1 MSAFVQEFEN
11 IWDDC
16 DRFWEHFWCR
26 KGFKWFQKLFEN
38 PEVNILKTLLD
49 SMASPAL
56 RNENGPQWTPLHAA
70 ALQEEGKACM
80 LLMEGRA
87 NPLEKDTEG
96 ISAEKSTRSNIV
108 PICSNVHECSM
119 LETRPLACSIF
130 QYRSHFVLFFFVWGS
145 CFWFCIPLLLPLP
158 PPPPCQTQFCHTS
171 SFTHKTL
178 SHPSLSHTTLSHPSL
193 SHTTLSHPSLSHT
206 TLSHTIFSTQ
216 LCHTPLCHTTSFTH
230 NFITQLF
237 TYNFFNFSIL
247 HHLLCLSF
255 LSRPATTFFL
265 LIGRS
270 WLVGLSGPLILFAV
284 FFVCLLDYISFTG
297 DRCWFHSQTK
307 WCFHP
312 THFLRPSPAACEAH
326 SLAII

>member
-49 SMASPAL
+49 LYGLPGFAKWKRAAVDTSPCGSIARRGKGL
-56 RNENGPQWTPLHAA
+56 YVAHGGTSQPAG
-70 ALQEEGKACM
+70 EGHRRHF
-80 LLMEGRA
+80 GR
-87 NPLEKDTEG
+87 EKHT
-96 ISAEKSTRSNIV
+96 SNIV

-255 LSRPATTFFL
+255 LSVRLQLFF
-265 LIGRS
+265 
-270 WLVGLSGPLILFAV
+270 
-284 FFVCLLDYISFTG
+284 CLLEEVDLWGY
-297 DRCWFHSQTK
+297 
-307 WCFHP
+307 P
-312 THFLRPSPAACEAH
+312 VL
-326 SLAII
+326 